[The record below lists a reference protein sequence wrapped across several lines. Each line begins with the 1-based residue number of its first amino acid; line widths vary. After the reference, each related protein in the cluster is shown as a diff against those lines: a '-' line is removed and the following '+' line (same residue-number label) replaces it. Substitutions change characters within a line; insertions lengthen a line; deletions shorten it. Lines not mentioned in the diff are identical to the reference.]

1 MNPVKCRVTT
11 VTNTEDSVM
20 LGTYDAIPNTSAVM
34 DIIWWK
40 YSRASNITVRQQLFP
55 SCTQ

>member
-1 MNPVKCRVTT
+1 MRCWVGARTKKSSDIEMNPVKCRVTT

-34 DIIWWK
+34 DII
-40 YSRASNITVRQQLFP
+40 
-55 SCTQ
+55 